1 MGQFKRLEQKLKVLN
16 FIINNNSVIE
26 IKGKTASISFT
37 TEELKFLKKYIDNI
51 VDNIVDNGVEC
62 ECILNEELKLEDC
75 E

>member
-16 FIINNNSVIE
+16 FIINNNPVIE
-26 IKGKTASISFT
+26 IKGKVASISFT

-51 VDNIVDNGVEC
+51 VNNGVEC
-62 ECILNEELKLEDC
+62 ECVLKDELNFKDC

>member
-16 FIINNNSVIE
+16 FIINNNPVIE
-26 IKGKTASISFT
+26 IKGKVASISFT

-51 VDNIVDNGVEC
+51 VDNGVEC
-62 ECILNEELKLEDC
+62 ECILNEELKLKDC

>member
-51 VDNIVDNGVEC
+51 VNNGVEC
-62 ECILNEELKLEDC
+62 EYILKDELNFKDC